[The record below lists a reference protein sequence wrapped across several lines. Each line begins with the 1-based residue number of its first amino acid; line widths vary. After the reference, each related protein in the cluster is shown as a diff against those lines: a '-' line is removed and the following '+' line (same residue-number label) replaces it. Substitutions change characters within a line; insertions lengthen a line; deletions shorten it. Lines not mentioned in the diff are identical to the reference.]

1 MSTLRSLKREI
12 IKTQCYKQNGNKKTF
27 KEEWEKVHYGKNVVD
42 DDGNVIKAKKEKVEK
57 KKQNH
62 FDNGKSYMKY
72 LKSWKSMVE
81 NIKTNKS
88 NAREK
93 VC

>member
-1 MSTLRSLKREI
+1 MSALRKLQREV
-12 IKTQCYKQNGNKKTF
+12 IKNQCYNKNHNKKAF
-27 KEEWEKVHYGKNVVD
+27 KNEWDKVHYGEDVVD
-42 DDGNVIKAKKEKVEK
+42 DEGKVLIAKKAKNEK
-57 KKQNH
+57 KKQKH
-62 FDNGKSYMKY
+62 FDDGKVYMKY
-72 LKSWKSMVE
+72 LKSWKSMVD